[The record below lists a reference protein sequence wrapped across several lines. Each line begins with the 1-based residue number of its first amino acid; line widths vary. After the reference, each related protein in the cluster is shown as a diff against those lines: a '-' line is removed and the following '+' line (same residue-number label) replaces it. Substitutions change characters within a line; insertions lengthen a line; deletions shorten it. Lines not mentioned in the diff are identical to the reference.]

1 MSEIVK
7 WQGGTVDV
15 QARLVPRYLWNTA
28 SIDVFLD
35 GQPILRTGGQL
46 KLTGS
51 QSATFIYAASAH
63 TAELTW
69 GSSGLS
75 FSFPYQLRIDGALV
89 VASRVHIRNWPV
101 AVVVLAALLAVLLA
115 ILLLFLS
122 TLAPRLSDGTRVFI
136 TAEDAQNH
144 IKEHAVV
151 RGTIS
156 EMFVSRGTTNVYLY
170 LDADFQRARF
180 AAVWPGTNDPPV
192 KALQALIFNQDSI
205 CVSGTLVSEKHVPE
219 IVVSSWSQIIR

>member
-1 MSEIVK
+1 MSDIVK
-7 WQGGTVDV
+7 WQGRTLDV

-51 QSATFIYAASAH
+51 QSATFTYAAAAH
-63 TAELTW
+63 TAELSW

-89 VASRVHIRNWPV
+89 AASRAHIRNWPV
-101 AVVVLAALLAVLLA
+101 AVVVLAVSMAVLLA
-115 ILLLFLS
+115 ILLLFHS
-122 TLAPRLSDGTRVFI
+122 TLASRLSEGARDFI
-136 TAEDAQNH
+136 AAEDAQDH
-144 IKEHAVV
+144 INEHAVV

-156 EMFVSRGTTNVYLY
+156 EIFVSRQTTNVYLY
-170 LDADFQRARF
+170 LDGDIQHARF

-192 KALQALIFNQDSI
+192 KALQKLIFNQDPI
-205 CVSGTLVSEKHVPE
+205 YVSGTLVSEKHVPE
-219 IVVSSWSQIIR
+219 IVVSSWSQIKR